1 MFRKFFILW
10 HSSFYRCT
18 QRERDKL
25 TIFRTVNFLTMKKT
39 FLTLVAFGFGAS
51 VAFAQT
57 PVPQEET
64 QQGVQTEQDD
74 ATLSQEEE
82 GRTQIEMYELPVA
95 VQDAFKNGQYKDYE
109 VLAIYEVSAEPQ
121 EGAATEME
129 GTEGATVAQGVTYEI
144 ELASEGESYGTEQA
158 VEDGMEG
165 VETERVSARQPD
177 VVLQFDANGQL
188 INEEQPEEEDKY

>member
-1 MFRKFFILW
+1 
-10 HSSFYRCT
+10 
-18 QRERDKL
+18 
-25 TIFRTVNFLTMKKT
+25 MKKT

-74 ATLSQEEE
+74 AMLPQEEE

-129 GTEGATVAQGVTYEI
+129 GTEGTATIAQAVTYEI
-144 ELASEGESYGTEQA
+144 ELASEGEAYGSEQA
-158 VEDGMEG
+158 VEEDGMEG
-165 VETERVSARQPD
+165 IETERVSARQPD
-177 VVLQFDANGQL
+177 VVLHFDANGQL
-188 INEEQPEEEDKY
+188 INEEQPEDEDKY

>member
-1 MFRKFFILW
+1 
-10 HSSFYRCT
+10 
-18 QRERDKL
+18 
-25 TIFRTVNFLTMKKT
+25 MKKT

-74 ATLSQEEE
+74 AMLSQEEE

-129 GTEGATVAQGVTYEI
+129 GTEEEATVAQGVTYEI